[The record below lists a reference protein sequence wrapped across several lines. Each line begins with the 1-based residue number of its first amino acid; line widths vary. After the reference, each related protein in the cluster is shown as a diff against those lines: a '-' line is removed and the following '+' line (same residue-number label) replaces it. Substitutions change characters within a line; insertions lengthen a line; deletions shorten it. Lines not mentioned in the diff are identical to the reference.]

1 MRGNIFLRI
10 LSAII
15 LVAVVVAAGVFV
27 YNAGVAQGLA
37 TGSQALAPN
46 GQGTPGPYYYYAPF
60 YRPWGFGPFG
70 WIFPLLFLFLIFLAI
85 RGLFFRGWRRH
96 GPWMGYGRY
105 DYGRRDVPPMV
116 EEWHRKM
123 HEEQAYPEE

>member
-15 LVAVVVAAGVFV
+15 LVALVVGAGVFV

-37 TGSQALAPN
+37 TSGQAVASN

-70 WIFPLLFLFLIFLAI
+70 LIFPLLFVFLIFLAV
-85 RGLFFRGWRRH
+85 RGLFFRDWRRH
-96 GPWMGYGRY
+96 GPWMRYGPY
-105 DYGRRDVPPMV
+105 DYGRRDVPPMA

-123 HEEQAYPEE
+123 HEEQADSGE